1 MPNGFIHPQAL
12 VDDGVS
18 IGNGTRVWAFAHI
31 VKGAVVGENCNICDH
46 TFIEG
51 GVKIGNRVTLKCGV
65 YLWDGLVL
73 EDDVF
78 IGPCAAFTND
88 LRPRSK
94 VYPESYAVT
103 TLRQGCSIG
112 ASATILPGITIGA
125 WAMVGAASTITRN
138 VPDFALVMGTP
149 ARFRGWVCRCGAKL
163 MVTQGDRLVCACGCA
178 FVRVTDSE
186 IRLAP

>member
-1 MPNGFIHPQAL
+1 MPNCFIHPQAL
-12 VDDGVS
+12 VDTGVS

-31 VKGAVVGENCNICDH
+31 VKGAVVGDNCNICDH

-78 IGPCAAFTND
+78 VGPCAAFTND

-112 ASATILPGITIGA
+112 ANATILPGVAVGA
-125 WAMVGAASTITRN
+125 WAMVGAASTVTRN

-163 MVTQGDRLVCACGCA
+163 MIMQSDRLVCACGCA
-178 FVRVTDSE
+178 FVSVTDRE